1 MDIVEFRDYCL
12 SKPGVTEGFP
22 FDDKVLVFKVANKI
36 FALTDVDAFVSI
48 NLKCRP
54 DYALELRERY
64 TSVKPGYHMNKKHWN
79 TVETDGDL
87 PVHLLVE
94 LIDMSYDLVYQ
105 SLPKKVKDQLQ

>member
-64 TSVKPGYHMNKKHWN
+64 TSVKPGYPY
-79 TVETDGDL
+79 E
-87 PVHLLVE
+87 
-94 LIDMSYDLVYQ
+94 
-105 SLPKKVKDQLQ
+105 